1 MGLKKSFQ
9 IGKIII
15 HPKDNNIV
23 YVGALGQAL
32 REPGARRCLYKTSD
46 GGKSW
51 QRVLQVD
58 NVTGVLDLVMH
69 PTILR
74 C

>member
-1 MGLKKSFQ
+1 MSRG
-9 IGKIII
+9 
-15 HPKDNNIV
+15 
-23 YVGALGQAL
+23 
-32 REPGARRCLYKTSD
+32 LYKTSD